1 MRLAY
6 YFDFDHMDG
15 REPDT
20 YIGSAGSEVHKWWAC
35 RANSPEA
42 APVLDAFE
50 NASGQ
55 FTIQDTRPCR
65 GAAQHELKG
74 LPGFLY
80 ALCDTAHAL
89 GALVRSTGRPAAE
102 LEPVLKDLVQR
113 KLMLEIDGQY
123 LSLAVM
129 RRRVQK
135 PIARDNHEWIQ
146 IAAAQT
152 AESLPSAV

>member
-15 REPDT
+15 REPDS
-20 YIGSAGSEVHKWWAC
+20 YIGSAGAEVHKWWAC
-35 RANSPEA
+35 RTNQAETP
-42 APVLDAFE
+42 PVLDAFE
-50 NASGQ
+50 NASGE
-55 FTIQDTRPCR
+55 FTIHDTRPCR
-65 GAAQHELKG
+65 VAAEHELKG
-74 LPGFLY
+74 LPGVLY

-89 GALVRSTGRPAAE
+89 PALVRTTGRPAAE
-102 LEPVLKDLVQR
+102 LEPVLQDLLQR

-129 RRRVQK
+129 RCRVQK
-135 PIARDNHEWIQ
+135 PIARNNHDWIQ

-152 AESLPSAV
+152 AEPLPSAV

>member
-35 RANSPEA
+35 RTNSLES

-50 NASGQ
+50 NASGE
-55 FTIQDTRPCR
+55 FTIHDTRPCR
-65 GAAQHELKG
+65 VATEHELKDLSG
-74 LPGFLY
+74 ALY

-89 GALVRSTGRPAAE
+89 GALVRTTGRPAE
-102 LEPVLKDLVQR
+102 EIQPVLTDLLQR

-135 PIARDNHEWIQ
+135 PIARNNHDWIQ

-152 AESLPSAV
+152 AESLPSTV